1 MGSDFPHAE
10 GIPEPSDYVRE
21 LEGFT
26 PGEVRMIMRE
36 NALGLSAR
44 SG

>member
-1 MGSDFPHAE
+1 VH
-10 GIPEPSDYVRE
+10 E

-44 SG
+44 SA